1 MKTSSAGQPLNR
13 TTARN
18 SFLVNQFATPG
29 LGSLMARRYLAGSG
43 QLLLSVAGFG
53 FVVAWFVS
61 VMARLYQQVE
71 GEAMVTGNQRKP
83 DARSPGKRTVRSD
96 TAAKTRATLTIAGCG
111 GGDAPA
117 GRNRLIGR

>member
-29 LGSLMARRYLAGSG
+29 LGSLMARRYVAGSG

-53 FVVAWFVS
+53 FVVAWFVT
-61 VMARLYQQVE
+61 VMSRLYQQVE
-71 GEAMVTGNQRKP
+71 GEAPASSGGWLGAVGALLFAAAWLWSLVTSLSLMREARENEQSGATPPQKP
-83 DARSPGKRTVRSD
+83 GQP
-96 TAAKTRATLTIAGCG
+96 
-111 GGDAPA
+111 
-117 GRNRLIGR
+117 